1 MRAEALFSTTPPQW
15 VLIIVGRF
23 SRGPMPSCQWYSS
36 AKQPPG
42 QRSTGTFSFLSAA
55 TTSLRMPRVFGMG
68 ELGPTQMP
76 S

>member
-1 MRAEALFSTTPPQW
+1 
-15 VLIIVGRF
+15 
-23 SRGPMPSCQWYSS
+23 MPLRQWYSS

-42 QRSTGTFSFLSAA
+42 QRTFGTFRALSAA

-68 ELGPTQMP
+68 ESGPTQTP